1 MNIKLFIVMGVSWLI
16 EIVSTLVQGLDGFWY
31 FSDAFNILQGV
42 LVFIIFAFKKKVW
55 KAIQQRLGIYTYKNL
70 FLLFYVN
77 ECFLWF
83 FKVYQRK
90 LLQKVQW
97 VLQQCFQTAE
107 IIFIWQ
113 KMVKL
118 LKVAATPL

>member
-77 ECFLWF
+77 KYFLRYISGNSCKKYNGYYNNV
-83 FKVYQRK
+83 FKQQR
-90 LLQKVQW
+90 
-97 VLQQCFQTAE
+97 
-107 IIFIWQ
+107 
-113 KMVKL
+113 
-118 LKVAATPL
+118 